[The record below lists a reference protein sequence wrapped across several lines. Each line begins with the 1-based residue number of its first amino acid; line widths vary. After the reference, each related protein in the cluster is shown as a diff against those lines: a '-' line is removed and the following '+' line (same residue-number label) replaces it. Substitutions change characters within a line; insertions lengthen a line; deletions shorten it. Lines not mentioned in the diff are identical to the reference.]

1 MILTKDFIQDKL
13 NLLEKKE
20 LEESML
26 LARRNRASELGHPC
40 LRYLYLLRT
49 MPSEDIV
56 KLQKLFRVGKFFEEI
71 IVKRLIQILP
81 VQAFQRPIE
90 NKELQIA
97 GVLDILLETKQPLE
111 IKSCSYENFQEIQ
124 KYIDQPK
131 ILKQADLLFRKY
143 YFQVQTYL
151 MLLKV
156 EQGFLYVIDRQRGG
170 ETIIE
175 ITRDEP
181 TIQEIIEKAER
192 VNECVAKEVL
202 PEGINQK
209 NICSHCYFYKKIC
222 SKEFQNKKKIQVVNL
237 SEDFIEKMDK
247 YFVLQ
252 QQFKELKKLETEI
265 KTTLHEWEDGVY
277 TIQNRPYVINITE
290 YERSYLELPE
300 DLKQEL
306 MQQYGVKKLYKR
318 IEIK

>member
-20 LEESML
+20 LEDVL
-26 LARRNRASELGHPC
+26 LQARRNRASELGHPC

-90 NKELQIA
+90 HKELQIA

-131 ILKQADLLFRKY
+131 SLKQADLLFRKY

-151 MLLKV
+151 MLLNV

-209 NICSHCYFYKKIC
+209 NICSHCYFYKNIC
-222 SKEFQNKKKIQVVNL
+222 SKEFQNKKKVQVVNL
-237 SEDFIEKMDK
+237 SEDFIEKLDK

-252 QQFKELKKLETEI
+252 QQLKELKKLETEI
-265 KTTLHEWEDGVY
+265 KTKLHEWEDGIY
-277 TIQNRPYVINITE
+277 TVKNRPYVINITE
-290 YERSYLELPE
+290 YERNCLELPE

>member
-1 MILTKDFIQDKL
+1 
-13 NLLEKKE
+13 
-20 LEESML
+20 
-26 LARRNRASELGHPC
+26 
-40 LRYLYLLRT
+40 
-49 MPSEDIV
+49 
-56 KLQKLFRVGKFFEEI
+56 
-71 IVKRLIQILP
+71 
-81 VQAFQRPIE
+81 
-90 NKELQIA
+90 
-97 GVLDILLETKQPLE
+97 
-111 IKSCSYENFQEIQ
+111 
-124 KYIDQPK
+124 
-131 ILKQADLLFRKY
+131 
-143 YFQVQTYL
+143 
-151 MLLKV
+151 
-156 EQGFLYVIDRQRGG
+156 
-170 ETIIE
+170 
-175 ITRDEP
+175 
-181 TIQEIIEKAER
+181 
-192 VNECVAKEVL
+192 L

-265 KTTLHEWEDGVY
+265 KTTLHEWEDGIY

-290 YERSYLELPE
+290 YERSCLELPE